1 MLSREQR
8 LEAVADLER
17 LSRERPGD
25 ASILNNLAVH
35 IRALGD
41 APRAIG
47 FLKRAIALSP
57 DQPAFHANLGNAYGA
72 SGDIDGAIDAYRAA
86 YALDP
91 ASPTAAIQLAGAQHR
106 AKRLADGL
114 MVTADALALH
124 PDHAGLHNA
133 HGALLCAQ
141 RHYEAA
147 LAHFRRAIALD
158 PMLGDAYANAALAS
172 MQLGQNEAAVDLIDD
187 AVARLGPSADLLAQ
201 KGQSLVS
208 LGRPED
214 GIACFDRALALA
226 PAHLD
231 AQLGRARA
239 LFLIGD
245 HARAW
250 PAYAARWSR
259 PENKRPDVGI
269 PFWRDEDP
277 ARHGVFVVNE
287 QGLGDTINFCRYLP
301 VLARRAARVAFA
313 CQAPLVDL
321 LRTSFPGIRIVPAG
335 KRPRDL
341 EIAISLLDLPPMLGM
356 AAPYWPGAPYLASNR
371 PAPITLPAEGGKRV
385 GLVWAGNP
393 DHGND
398 RFRSLDLASLLFLAE
413 DPRAQIVSLQ
423 KGPAAAS
430 RRTLGAEH
438 LMRDASD
445 RLYSFADTAALVAR
459 LDLVITVD
467 TAVAHLAGALG
478 KPVWVLLP
486 AAPDWRWGLTGD
498 HTPWYP
504 SMRLFRQT
512 VLGEW
517 HAPLEALRAAWD
529 EWLASSLWR
538 RRSSSVT

>member
-1 MLSREQR
+1 MLTREQR

-25 ASILNNLAVH
+25 ANILNNLAVH
-35 IRALGD
+35 VRALGD
-41 APRAIG
+41 TPRAIG
-47 FLKRAIALSP
+47 LLKRAIALSP
-57 DQPAFHANLGNAYGA
+57 GQAAFHANLGNAYAA
-72 SGDIDGAIDAYRAA
+72 SGDIDDAIEAYRAA
-86 YALDP
+86 HAIDP
-91 ASPTAAIQLAGAQHR
+91 SSAAAAIQLAGAHHR

-114 MVTADALALH
+114 RVTADALALH

-141 RHYEAA
+141 RLYEAA
-147 LAHFRRAIALD
+147 LAHFRRAITLD
-158 PMLGDAYANAALAS
+158 PVLGDAYANAALAS
-172 MQLGQNEAAVDLIDD
+172 MQLGSNEAAVALIDE

-208 LGRPED
+208 LGQPQD
-214 GIACFDRALALA
+214 GLACFDRALALA
-226 PAHLD
+226 PSHLD

-245 HARAW
+245 HAGAW
-250 PAYAARWSR
+250 PAYAARWAR
-259 PENKRPDVGI
+259 PENRRPDVGI

-277 ARHGVFVVNE
+277 ARHGIFVVNE

-301 VLARRAARVAFA
+301 VLAGRVARIAFA
-313 CQAPLVDL
+313 CQDPLIDL

-341 EIAISLLDLPPMLGM
+341 DIAVSLLDLPPMLGM
-356 AAPYWPGAPYLASNR
+356 VAPYWPGAPYLASTR
-371 PAPITLPAEGGKRV
+371 PAPIDLPADGRRTV
-385 GLVWAGNP
+385 GIVWAGNP

-398 RFRSLDLASLLFLAE
+398 RFRSLDLPSLLFLTE
-413 DPRAQIVSLQ
+413 DPRARIVSLQ
-423 KGPAAAS
+423 KGPAAAA
-430 RRTLGAEH
+430 RTRLGAER
-438 LMRDASD
+438 LLVEADE
-445 RLYSFADTAALVAR
+445 RLYSFADTAALIAR

-467 TAVAHLAGALG
+467 TAVAHLAGAMG

-486 AAPDWRWGLTGD
+486 AAPDWRWGLAGD

-512 VLGEW
+512 MLGDW
-517 HAPLEALRAAWD
+517 GAPLAALRAAWST
-529 EWLASSLWR
+529 WL
-538 RRSSSVT
+538 TDT